1 MRIFLKRTNNYFFKC
16 FYNMFLSNLSSQNNS
31 KLMIGYLPLNFEE
44 TNVFSF
50 KSKDFLHFPKK
61 KISIKS
67 WTIDRSCSSLLFS
80 PISWIISFEALDVLK
95 KLIVWMN
102 RRARK
107 KEWNLIVVHFTQMLG
122 ADESIV
128 RSIFLSLLSLENLII
143 SRFSSFKLILMM

>member
-1 MRIFLKRTNNYFFKC
+1 MRIFLKRTNNYFLKC
-16 FYNMFLSNLSSQNNS
+16 FYNMLLSNLSSQNNS
-31 KLMIGYLPLNFEE
+31 KLMIRYLLLNFEE
-44 TNVFSF
+44 INVFSF
-50 KSKDFLHFPKK
+50 KSKDFLHFPEK

-122 ADESIV
+122 ADESIA